1 MTASWFPSPR
11 RTTPSRR
18 KPNFVRNRETLVSPG
33 GVIAVSL
40 FNPYWTNGTRMM
52 PVMRALVNHR
62 GVSLATEIMA
72 FRYCGW

>member
-40 FNPYWTNGTRMM
+40 FSPYWTNGTRMM

-72 FRYCGW
+72 FRY